1 MSGSYQ
7 TIITGERGLSRLPLP
22 GHCTNYKLKY
32 ILSLSVKKKPIY
44 LSWSFS
50 LKGRLQASHTSAAAK
65 SLQSCPSLCDP
76 IDGSPPGCPVPGS
89 LQARILEWVAISYS
103 NACKWKVK
111 VKSLSHV
118 RLLSTPWT
126 AIRQAPLSMGFS
138 KQEYW
143 SGVPLPSPCHTSRGY
158 RNALRERGPGD
169 KHLCTLPLP
178 H

>member
-50 LKGRLQASHTSAAAK
+50 LRGRLQASHTSAAAK

-89 LQARILEWVAISYS
+89 LQARTLEWVAILG
-103 NACKWKVK
+103 NGMQCMQ
-111 VKSLSHV
+111 VKSESEGVQLCLTLRDPMDCS
-118 RLLSTPWT
+118 P
-126 AIRQAPLSMGFS
+126 PGFS
-138 KQEYW
+138 VHGIFQARVLEW
-143 SGVPLPSPCHTSRGY
+143 GAIAFSVPHI
-158 RNALRERGPGD
+158 
-169 KHLCTLPLP
+169 
-178 H
+178 